1 MVSQD
6 SFSISTSG
14 RGIVEITK
22 QIAQRVESSNIN
34 TGICQVFTHHTS
46 ASLIICENADPDV
59 LRDLEVY
66 MEGLVVDGDPRF
78 IHTLEGID
86 DMPAHIRTI
95 LTNPNLS
102 IPITN
107 GRLAL
112 GTWQGVF
119 LWEHRLP
126 PQRRHITV
134 TALG

>member
-102 IPITN
+102 IPIAN

-119 LWEHRLP
+119 LWEHRLQ

>member
-102 IPITN
+102 IPIAN

-119 LWEHRLP
+119 LWEHRLQ
-126 PQRRHITV
+126 PQRRQITV
-134 TALG
+134 TAFG